1 MDRRPDSGDIREVCM
16 DIEEQ
21 QIGEEVHYP
30 KQIQLNANFM
40 LSVRKSKIAIR
51 NNAEFLKVTVGETY
65 KCRGV
70 G

>member
-30 KQIQLNANFM
+30 KQKQLNVNFM
-40 LSVRKSKIAIR
+40 LSVRRFKINVEFNVEFIKVRVGKSY
-51 NNAEFLKVTVGETY
+51 E
-65 KCRGV
+65 CRV
-70 G
+70 

>member
-1 MDRRPDSGDIREVCM
+1 M

-51 NNAEFLKVTVGETY
+51 NNVEFLKVTVGETY

>member
-30 KQIQLNANFM
+30 KQKQLNVNFM
-40 LSVRKSKIAIR
+40 LGVWRFKINIEFNVEFIKVRVGKSY
-51 NNAEFLKVTVGETY
+51 E
-65 KCRGV
+65 CRV
-70 G
+70 